1 MQKEPAT
8 AIIAN
13 NMISILGWAKL
24 FALIIE
30 SEEIKI
36 NAR

>member
-1 MQKEPAT
+1 VGVNTTAT
-8 AIIAN
+8 ITN
-13 NMISILGWAKL
+13 NIISIFGWAKL